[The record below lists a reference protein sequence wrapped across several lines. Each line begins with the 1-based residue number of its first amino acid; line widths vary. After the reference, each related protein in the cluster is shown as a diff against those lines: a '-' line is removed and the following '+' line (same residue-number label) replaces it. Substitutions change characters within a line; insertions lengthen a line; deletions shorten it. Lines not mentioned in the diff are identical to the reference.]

1 MDAAARGTATAAG
14 FEREGDAPGEAGA
27 GGENA
32 RSPRNR
38 VAVRLYNIVTR
49 GDDGAPALLWPSVRS
64 V

>member
-1 MDAAARGTATAAG
+1 MDAAARGTATAR